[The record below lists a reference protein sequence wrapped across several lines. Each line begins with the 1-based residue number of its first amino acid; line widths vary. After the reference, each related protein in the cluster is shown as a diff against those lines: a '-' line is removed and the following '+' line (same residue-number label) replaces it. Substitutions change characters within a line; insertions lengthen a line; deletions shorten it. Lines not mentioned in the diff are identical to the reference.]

1 MKGFVKVICVI
12 LSVCLLSSCERRKVP
27 EYEPET
33 SPVTSTTKNN
43 NIETSVSPEPM
54 ADSKNATKLQRN
66 LTVMVLQK
74 MVLQM
79 KYQ

>member
-33 SPVTSTTKNN
+33 SSVTSTTKNN

-54 ADSKNATKLQRN
+54 LQVQMQRN